1 MSKMD
6 KLLDI
11 KDFQLYSSV
20 SNTDRILMVKGA
32 TGTDASITV
41 GLLKTVFTDKLLLPS
56 IKDGVWFIGDKSTG
70 INAVGKSPIIKDQIW
85 WIWDEEKNDYVSSG
99 QSVNSTFVL
108 TKEAIEGLLVGNI
121 NSHEHI
127 RYTVPTLSEKPSEGT
142 LTWTDENSNI
152 YNFYVGQLC
161 RVIDSNEELGYKF
174 YQLYNI
180 ADGKA
185 IWGEISGKGGV
196 GQTYPNTINGEIFN
210 DYTNN
215 IANGKN
221 AHAEGQQTN
230 ATGPRAH
237 AEGYLSQVFAAEGH
251 AEGRETWC
259 LGAQGHSEG
268 FYSIAYGANSHI
280 EGSAFDTDR
289 ETPASKVILS
299 TKDEEFIRTL
309 YDNSDYFY
317 VSDKAIIISDKFFE
331 EFIIHAAFGERSHV
345 EGTNNICFDNS
356 SHVEGFGNQCGNM
369 ITGHGYALTHNSN
382 HIEGKNNYIGGTLEY
397 TYSIHV
403 EGNNNEFRGNYNY
416 PTHAVHIEGQNNLI
430 PLLSEGVSSC
440 NGAHLGGE
448 YSKILG
454 GRSTFAHGYNLSVKN
469 NYEVAF
475 GKFNASEIDG
485 KKVLFA
491 YGIGTSDTNRKNAI
505 SVFEDGSV
513 SIPNLT
519 GVTGV
524 DEKIAELQSLLNDSI
539 NTLNNSIIELNN
551 KLIGLYNKL
560 STDDITSPVFV
571 INDTLI
577 ITNRVDA
584 TVSETDVE
592 INNELFIFAEGDLS
606 YNANMGYLTG
616 AHNENGNLIF
626 TSTK

>member
-1 MSKMD
+1 MD

-20 SNTDRILMVKGA
+20 SDTDRVLMVKGA
-32 TGTDASITV
+32 TGTDASITI

-99 QSVNSTFVL
+99 QSVNSAFVL

-127 RYTVPTLSEKPSEGT
+127 RYTVPTLSEKPNEET
-142 LTWTDENSNI
+142 LTWTDENSNL
-152 YNFYVGQLC
+152 YDFYVGQLC

-215 IANGKN
+215 VANGKN
-221 AHAEGQQTN
+221 AHAEGQETN

-237 AEGYLSQVFAAEGH
+237 AEGYLTNVFAAEGH
-251 AEGRETWC
+251 AEGRETAC
-259 LGAQGHSEG
+259 IGSQGHVEG
-268 FYSIAYGANSHI
+268 MYGISIGAN
-280 EGSAFDTDR
+280 
-289 ETPASKVILS
+289 
-299 TKDEEFIRTL
+299 
-309 YDNSDYFY
+309 
-317 VSDKAIIISDKFFE
+317 
-331 EFIIHAAFGERSHV
+331 SHV
-345 EGTNNICFDNS
+345 EGTAARIVLGSYDVSVDTKPILKDIDTIRTIIDNYKLEVLDNWEITIDVEKLLTDYFVHCS
-356 SHVEGFGNQCGNM
+356 FGERNHVEGVNNVVFSNCCHVEGVSNIVGDRVS
-369 ITGHGYALTHNSN
+369 GHSSSYKDHGLHVEGCFNEVYILEGYRGVHVEGVYNKIVEESTYQICVAS
-382 HIEGKNNYIGGTLEY
+382 HIEGGSNTIVNSSYSHVSGQYCNINNA
-397 TYSIHV
+397 SH
-403 EGNNNEFRGNYNY
+403 
-416 PTHAVHIEGQNNLI
+416 
-430 PLLSEGVSSC
+430 
-440 NGAHLGGE
+440 
-448 YSKILG
+448 
-454 GRSTFAHGYNLSVKN
+454 TFAHGYYLNCN
-469 NYEVAF
+469 NKFEAAF
-475 GKFNASEIDG
+475 GKFNASEVDG

-491 YGIGTSDTNRKNAI
+491 YGIGTSDTDRKNAI

-519 GVTGV
+519 GVTGI
-524 DEKIAELQSLLNDSI
+524 DEKIAELQSLLND
-539 NTLNNSIIELNN
+539 
-551 KLIGLYNKL
+551 KLIGIYNKL
-560 STDDITSPVFV
+560 STDGITSPVFV

-577 ITNRVDA
+577 ITNRVNA

-592 INNELFIFAEGDLS
+592 INDEMFIFADGDLS
-606 YNANMGYLTG
+606 YNANTGYLTG
-616 AHNENGNLIF
+616 ARNEDGNLVF
-626 TSTK
+626 TSTKQ